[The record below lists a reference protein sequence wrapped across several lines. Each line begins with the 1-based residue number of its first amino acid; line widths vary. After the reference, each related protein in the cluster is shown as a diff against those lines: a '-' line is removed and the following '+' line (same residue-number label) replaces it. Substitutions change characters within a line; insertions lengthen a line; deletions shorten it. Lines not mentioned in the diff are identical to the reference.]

1 MYSILLSTWNKL
13 KIKIKKKKNLTN
25 INAFN
30 NIYRNIEIYM
40 LFIRYFL
47 KAFDRN
53 NGYDFYEIS
62 ITISISINKYYDIIY
77 T

>member
-1 MYSILLSTWNKL
+1 
-13 KIKIKKKKNLTN
+13 
-25 INAFN
+25 
-30 NIYRNIEIYM
+30 M